1 MSVLDYIKVV
11 PQYLLPTHMLSNA
24 MHWFMHIQ
32 QPWIKDNTIKLLTRL
47 YKIDLEEAASQDLSH
62 YRHFND
68 FFTRALKPEARPI
81 AEGETTWVSPAD
93 GIVSQSCKIEQH
105 RLIQAKCHD
114 YTTHALVGG
123 DIHYAERF
131 KNGQAA
137 VIYLSPKDYHRVH
150 MPIAGKLLSMTY
162 VPGDLFAVNPATVRL
177 VPGLFA
183 RNERLVMR
191 FESEQGDFCLIMVGA
206 IFVGSM
212 ETVFEGKITPPYGS
226 ILQHWDYS
234 EQPPVFD
241 KGEEIGRFNMGSTV
255 ILLTAQD
262 TFPALAEL
270 EHGRSLKM
278 GEALVETITQ
288 HEEQPEQSPEN
299 EPQETSQHETNHSDY

>member
-1 MSVLDYIKVV
+1 MSVFDYVKVV
-11 PQYLLPTHMLSNA
+11 PQYLLPTHMLSNM
-24 MHWFMHIQ
+24 MHWFMHVQ
-32 QPWIKDNTIKLLTRL
+32 QPWVKDNTIKLLTRL
-47 YKIDLEEAASQDLSH
+47 YKINLDEAVTQDLSQ

-81 AEGETTWVSPAD
+81 AEGENVWVSPAD
-93 GIVSQSCKIEQH
+93 GVVSQACKIEEH

-123 DIHYAERF
+123 DIAYAERF
-131 KNGQAA
+131 KNGDAA
-137 VIYLSPKDYHRVH
+137 VIYLSPKDYHRIH
-150 MPIAGKLLSMTY
+150 MPVAAKLISMTY

-191 FESEQGDFCLIMVGA
+191 FENEDGFFCLIMVGA

-212 ETVFEGKITPPYGS
+212 ETVFEGKITPPYGHT
-226 ILQHWDYS
+226 LQHWDYS
-234 EQPPVFD
+234 TQPHPFD

-255 ILLTAQD
+255 ILLTPENQ
-262 TFPALAEL
+262 FPALGQLQPERA
-270 EHGRSLKM
+270 LKM
-278 GEALVETITQ
+278 GEALVETAVQ
-288 HEEQPEQSPEN
+288 HEEEPEQSHEN
-299 EPQETSQHETNHSDY
+299 EPQETPQHETNHSDN